1 MVKVRLQG
9 LSPKGKEPEPEP
21 DLQEWRPRPTENSIT
36 CFFDQPSPAPLAV
49 AQCQS
54 RRTIYHF
61 EFIEYR
67 QLCTAYRGAPDYAMA
82 AVEATTAN
90 GFDSNNAP
98 TPEDPDSQLNGD
110 ASDDADLFGDD
121 DDGLADSHKNDRTLD
136 DKDLDSGDDEG
147 REDRVANTVEDY
159 DVTEEQRETIMC
171 DVDIARIRPPEGDE
185 LYALQLPPFLGLNQR
200 NFHYPSY
207 DPPAKPHNAASMK
220 ATDKF
225 SPFSTATSTVYWRR
239 DPNPKNSDTLQS
251 NARIIRWSDGSL
263 TMQLASKPTQQYRI
277 STTALRQNY
286 DTKTNTVRKNPV
298 PYDPNRDTHNYLAA
312 PHNTSG
318 LDSQITR
325 PLDAALRIQPS
336 GDLADE
342 SVSKLKDALFRAADL
357 GDPLATMSKLKQDP
371 EYQRLQAEKA
381 EKEEMRAARR
391 RENAAQR
398 MNARRDGVLGR
409 SGMGGGRG
417 GLSVAGLEDDEGMP
431 SARGTRP
438 KGGKRRPKFNRHGII
453 YSDNEDESM
462 PRGRTREDEYDREDD
477 FLANSDE
484 EPETYEDDEELPED
498 DEDEDAE
505 GEVDDDVGAV
515 PQRKERAGTPKRPA
529 ADDDAGEGRASP
541 TQARKKRRVIDDD
554 DEEE

>member
-1 MVKVRLQG
+1 M
-9 LSPKGKEPEPEP
+9 
-21 DLQEWRPRPTENSIT
+21 
-36 CFFDQPSPAPLAV
+36 
-49 AQCQS
+49 
-54 RRTIYHF
+54 
-61 EFIEYR
+61 
-67 QLCTAYRGAPDYAMA
+67 
-82 AVEATTAN
+82 
-90 GFDSNNAP
+90 
-98 TPEDPDSQLNGD
+98 
-110 ASDDADLFGDD
+110 
-121 DDGLADSHKNDRTLD
+121 
-136 DKDLDSGDDEG
+136 
-147 REDRVANTVEDY
+147 
-159 DVTEEQRETIMC
+159 
-171 DVDIARIRPPEGDE
+171 
-185 LYALQLPPFLGLNQR
+185 
-200 NFHYPSY
+200 
-207 DPPAKPHNAASMK
+207 
-220 ATDKF
+220 
-225 SPFSTATSTVYWRR
+225 
-239 DPNPKNSDTLQS
+239 
-251 NARIIRWSDGSL
+251 
-263 TMQLASKPTQQYRI
+263 
-277 STTALRQNY
+277 
-286 DTKTNTVRKNPV
+286 

-325 PLDAALRIQPS
+325 PLDAALRINPS

-391 RENAAQR
+391 RENAQQR

-409 SGMGGGRG
+409 SNAGGGGRG

-431 SARGTRP
+431 SARGNRT
-438 KGGKRRPKFNRHGII
+438 KSGKRRPQFNRHGII

-515 PQRKERAGTPKRPA
+515 PPRKERASTPKRPA
-529 ADDDAGEGRASP
+529 VDEDAGEGHRGSP
-541 TQARKKRRVIDDD
+541 SQARKKRRVIDDD
-554 DEEE
+554 EDE

>member
-1 MVKVRLQG
+1 
-9 LSPKGKEPEPEP
+9 
-21 DLQEWRPRPTENSIT
+21 
-36 CFFDQPSPAPLAV
+36 
-49 AQCQS
+49 
-54 RRTIYHF
+54 
-61 EFIEYR
+61 
-67 QLCTAYRGAPDYAMA
+67 MA
-82 AVEATTAN
+82 AVEATTPN
-90 GFDSNNAP
+90 GFGTSDAP
-98 TPEDPDSQLNGD
+98 TPEDPETQLSGD
-110 ASDDADLFGDD
+110 PSDEGDLFGDD
-121 DDGLADSHKNDRTLD
+121 DGEVADTPNKQRTLD
-136 DKDLDSGDDEG
+136 DKELDSGDDEA
-147 REDRVANTVEDY
+147 RDDRVADTVEDY
-159 DVTEEQRETIMC
+159 DVTEEQHETVMC

-207 DPPAKPHNAASMK
+207 EPPTKPHNAASMK
-220 ATDKF
+220 PSDKF
-225 SPFSTATSTVYWRR
+225 SSYSTATSTIHWRR
-239 DPNPKNSDTLQS
+239 NPDPKHSDTLQS

-277 STTALRQNY
+277 STTALRQNFNL
-286 DTKTNTVRKNPV
+286 KTNTVGKVPV

-325 PLDAALRIQPS
+325 PLDAVLRIQPS

-357 GDPLATMSKLKQDP
+357 GDPLASMSKLRQDP

-381 EKEEMRAARR
+381 EKEEIRAQRR

-409 SGMGGGRG
+409 SGVGGGRA

-431 SARGTRP
+431 SSRGSRQ
-438 KGGKRRPKFNRHGII
+438 KGGKRGPKTNRHGII
-453 YSDNEDESM
+453 YSDNEDENL

-484 EPETYEDDEELPED
+484 EPETYEDDGELLD
-498 DEDEDAE
+498 DEGEDEDAE
-505 GEVDDDVGAV
+505 GEVDDDVGGAA
-515 PQRKERAGTPKRPA
+515 PPRGQRASTPKRPA
-529 ADDDAGEGRASP
+529 ADDGEDAGRGSP
-541 TQARKKRRVIDDD
+541 SQIRKKRRVIDDED
-554 DEEE
+554 DE